1 MQHDLS
7 RLDDI
12 LARYPKD
19 ESSLVMVL
27 QDIQS
32 EYNFLPCEALE
43 RVASELSVPRTRV
56 FSVGTFYKVFSL
68 EPQGRTV
75 VQVCKGTACH
85 VRGAQLIEDELCR
98 LLEVPV
104 DGTTGD
110 GKFTIKTVNC
120 VGACAMAPVV
130 VTGRTFHS
138 GVKPARVKTLLR
150 KAERA
155 AGQEA
160 PAEEEQDVRWD
171 HRFDTASDV
180 LSHGAKMAAVRQSLP
195 AQVRV
200 CGGLGCLAAGSLD
213 VHRAL
218 EQAAADAGLPI
229 SVELGQ
235 CRGVCEHEHEHEHE
249 HGGPEHL
256 FSLTGC
262 QGLCQRGPL
271 VHLLPQDVLLTG
283 AKPSDAAGIVEALA
297 QGRPPMEALDPE
309 RLLGSHPFPRGDDL
323 MALATCGRVHPESL
337 ADYLSMGGFESLARA
352 LLDKTPEQVLEAVE
366 ASGLRGRGG
375 AGFPTGRKWR
385 SAVAAAKKAGRPPYV
400 LCNGDEGD
408 PGAFMDRLI
417 MEGSP
422 FQVLEGMIIGAYA
435 LGGREGYIYTRHEYP
450 LAVKRLGKAIED
462 CRAAGLLGE
471 DILGSGLSF
480 DVQISRGGGAFVC
493 GESTALMR
501 SIEGKVGEPR
511 AKYVRS
517 VERGLHDSPTVL
529 NNVETWALVP
539 YIVRRGPEAFRA
551 VGTKG
556 SPGTKAFS
564 LCGQVRHTGLVEVPM
579 GTTLRELI
587 FDIGGGMPEGRT
599 FKAVQ
604 TGGPSGGCLPEDKLD
619 LPIDFDA
626 LTEAGSMM
634 GSGGMIVMDGCTCM
648 VDIARYFVEFLEGES
663 CGKCPPCR
671 LGLTQLSHLL
681 RKVSRGEAEL
691 ADLDAIEDVARGVA
705 DSALCGLGTS
715 APNPVLSTLRYFR
728 HEYEAH
734 LEGRC
739 PAGVCKELIRYEIT
753 DDCTGCLLCIK
764 PCPVDAI
771 TGAKKEIHLL
781 DQDLCTRCGICRSL
795 CQYDAIKITS
805 GGTP

>member
-1 MQHDLS
+1 MHHDLS

-12 LARYPKD
+12 LARYPRD

-27 QDIQS
+27 QDIQT
-32 EYNFLPCEALE
+32 EYNYLPCEALE
-43 RVASELSVPRTRV
+43 RVALELDVPRTRV
-56 FSVGTFYKVFSL
+56 FAVGTFYKVFSL
-68 EPQGRTV
+68 EPLGQTV

-98 LLEVPV
+98 QLEVPMG
-104 DGTTGD
+104 GTTGD
-110 GKFTIKTVNC
+110 LKFTVKTVNC

-130 VTGRTFHS
+130 ITGKTFHA
-138 GVKPARVKTLLR
+138 GVKPSRVKGLLR
-150 KAERA
+150 RAEVTA
-155 AGQEA
+155 DADA
-160 PAEEEQDVRWD
+160 PADQELVAPWD
-171 HRFDTASDV
+171 HHFESPTDLLAY
-180 LSHGAKMAAVRQSLP
+180 GARLAAVRRMLP

-200 CGGLGCLAAGSLD
+200 CGGPGCLAAGSLE

-218 EQAAADAGLPI
+218 EQAAAEAGLPLAL
-229 SVELGQ
+229 ELSQ
-235 CRGVCEHEHEHEHE
+235 CEE
-249 HGGPEHL
+249 PERDHL
-256 FSLTGC
+256 LSLTGC
-262 QGLCQRGPL
+262 QGPCQRGPL
-271 VHLLPQDVLLTG
+271 VRLMPQDILLTH
-283 AKPSDAAGIVEALA
+283 ARPSDAAGIVEALA
-297 QGRPPMEALDPE
+297 QGQPLETALDPQ
-309 RLLGSHPFPRGDDL
+309 RLLREDPFPGGDEL
-323 MALATCGRVHPESL
+323 MALSTCGRVHPESL
-337 ADYLSMGGFESLARA
+337 GDYLSVGGFEALARA
-352 LLDKTPEQVLEAVE
+352 LEEKSPEQVLDAVV

-385 SAVAAAKKAGRPPYV
+385 SAVTAAEKAGRPPYV

-422 FQVLEGMIIGAYA
+422 FQVLEGMIIGAHA
-435 LGGREGYIYTRHEYP
+435 LGGRVGYLYLRHEYP
-450 LAVKRLGKAIED
+450 LAVKRLRKAMED

-471 DILGSGLSF
+471 NILGSELCF
-480 DVQISRGGGAFVC
+480 DLHISRGGGAFVC

-517 VERGLHDSPTVL
+517 VERGLYDSPTVL
-529 NNVETWALVP
+529 NNVETWSLVP
-539 YIVRRGPEAFRA
+539 GIVLRGPESFRA
-551 VGTKG
+551 VGTEG

-564 LCGQVRHTGLVEVPM
+564 LCGQVQHTGLVEVPM

-587 FDIGGGMPEGRT
+587 FHFGGGMPAGRT

-634 GSGGMIVMDGCTCM
+634 GSGGMIVMDDHTCM

-671 LGLTQLSHLL
+671 LGLGQLSQLL
-681 RKVSRGEAEL
+681 RKVSRGEAEP
-691 ADLDAIEDVARGVA
+691 ADLEAIEDVARGTA
-705 DSALCGLGTS
+705 ESALCGLGTS

-728 HEYEAH
+728 QEYEAH

-753 DDCTGCLLCIK
+753 GDCTGCLLCIK

-771 TGAKKEIHLL
+771 TGDKEEVHVL
-781 DQDLCTRCGICRSL
+781 DQDLCTRCGICHSL
-795 CQYDAIKITS
+795 CQYDAIRITS
-805 GGTP
+805 GGNP

>member
-1 MQHDLS
+1 MHHDLS

-12 LARYPKD
+12 LARYPRD

-32 EYNFLPCEALE
+32 EYNYLPCEALE
-43 RVASELSVPRTRV
+43 RVALELEVPRTRV
-56 FSVGTFYKVFSL
+56 FAVGTFYKVFSL
-68 EPQGRTV
+68 EPLGQTV
-75 VQVCKGTACH
+75 IQVCKGTACH
-85 VRGAQLIEDELCR
+85 VSGAQLIEDELCR
-98 LLEVPV
+98 QLEVPMG
-104 DGTTGD
+104 GTTGD
-110 GKFTIKTVNC
+110 LKFTVKTVNC

-130 VTGRTFHS
+130 ITGKTFHP
-138 GVKPARVKTLLR
+138 GVKPSRIKRLLR
-150 KAERA
+150 QAEKA
-155 AGQEA
+155 AGQQA
-160 PAEEEQDVRWD
+160 PAEEEPEAPWD
-171 HRFDTASDV
+171 QRFQSPADLLAR
-180 LSHGAKMAAVRQSLP
+180 AARLATVRQTLP

-200 CGGLGCLAAGSLD
+200 CGGPGCLAAGSLE
-213 VHRAL
+213 VYRAL
-218 EQAAADAGLPI
+218 KQAAAEAGLPLAL
-229 SVELGQ
+229 ELGQ
-235 CRGVCEHEHEHEHE
+235 CQE
-249 HGGPEHL
+249 PERDHL
-256 FSLTGC
+256 LSLTGC
-262 QGLCQRGPL
+262 QGPCLHGPL
-271 VHLLPQDVLLTG
+271 VRVLPQEILLTC
-283 AKPSDAAGIVEALA
+283 ARPSDAASMVEALA
-297 QGRPPMEALDPE
+297 QGLALEEALDPG
-309 RLLGSHPFPRGDDL
+309 RLLREHPFPEGDDL
-323 MALATCGRVHPESL
+323 MALSTCGRVHPESL
-337 ADYLSMGGFESLARA
+337 ADYLSVGGFESLARTLA
-352 LLDKTPEQVLEAVE
+352 EKSPQQVLDAVA

-385 SAVAAAKKAGRPPYV
+385 SAVTASQKAGHAPYV

-422 FQVLEGMIIGAYA
+422 FQVLEGMIIGAHA
-435 LGGREGYIYTRHEYP
+435 LGGQVGYLYVRHEYP

-462 CRAAGLLGE
+462 CRAAGLLG
-471 DILGSGLSF
+471 DHILGSELCF
-480 DVQISRGGGAFVC
+480 DVHISRGGGAFVC

-517 VERGLHDSPTVL
+517 VERGLYDSPTVL

-539 YIVRRGPEAFRA
+539 GIVLGGPEAFRA
-551 VGTKG
+551 VGTEG

-587 FDIGGGMPEGRT
+587 FHIGGGMPEGRT

-634 GSGGMIVMDGCTCM
+634 GSGGMIVMDDHTCM

-671 LGLTQLSHLL
+671 LGLGQLSQLL
-681 RKVSRGEAEL
+681 RKVSRGEAEP
-691 ADLDAIEDVARGVA
+691 ADLEAIEDVARGTA
-705 DSALCGLGTS
+705 ESALCGLGTS

-728 HEYEAH
+728 QEYEAH

-753 DDCTGCLLCIK
+753 GDCTGCLLCIK

-771 TGAKKEIHLL
+771 SGKKKEVHIL
-781 DQDLCTRCGICRSL
+781 DQDLCTRCGICHSL
-795 CQYDAIKITS
+795 CQYEAISITS
-805 GGTP
+805 GGNP

>member
-1 MQHDLS
+1 MHHDLS
-7 RLDDI
+7 RLDEI
-12 LARYPKD
+12 LARYPRG

-32 EYNFLPCEALE
+32 EYNYLPCEALE
-43 RVASELSVPRTRV
+43 RVAVELEVPRTRV

-98 LLEVPV
+98 LLDVPV
-104 DGTTGD
+104 DGTTED
-110 GKFTIKTVNC
+110 LKFTVKTVNC

-130 VTGRTFHS
+130 ITGKTFHS
-138 GVKPARVKTLLR
+138 DVKPARVKGLLR
-150 KAERA
+150 KADRA
-155 AGQEA
+155 AERGEGQADDYQLEA
-160 PAEEEQDVRWD
+160 PWEGRFASPAELLARVERMTNVRA
-171 HRFDTASDV
+171 T
-180 LSHGAKMAAVRQSLP
+180 LP
-195 AQVRV
+195 VQVRV
-200 CGGLGCLAAGSLD
+200 CGGLGCLAAGSRD

-218 EQAAADAGLPI
+218 EEEADAAGLNI
-229 SVELGQ
+229 AVELSR
-235 CRGVCEHEHEHEHE
+235 CTD
-249 HGGPEHL
+249 PEHQHL
-256 FSLTGC
+256 VSLTGC

-271 VHLLPQDVLLTG
+271 VHVLPQDILFTR
-283 AKPSDAAGIVEALA
+283 ARPEDAAGMVQAMAAGQPLE
-297 QGRPPMEALDPE
+297 QALDPE
-309 RLLGSHPFPRGDDL
+309 RLLRQHPFPRGDDL
-323 MALATCGRVHPESL
+323 MALSSCGRVHPESL
-337 ADYLSMGGFESLARA
+337 GDYLSMGGFAALARA
-352 LLDKTPEQVLEAVE
+352 LERKTPEDVLAAV
-366 ASGLRGRGG
+366 ADSGLRGRGG

-385 SAVAAAKKAGRPPYV
+385 SAVAAAEKAGRPPYV

-422 FQVLEGMIIGAYA
+422 FQVLEGMIIGAHA
-435 LGGREGYIYTRHEYP
+435 LGGRAGYIYTRHEYP
-450 LAVKRLGKAIED
+450 LAVERLGKAIAD
-462 CRAAGLLGE
+462 CRAAGLLGD
-471 DILGSGLSF
+471 DILGSGLRF

-517 VERGLHDSPTVL
+517 VERGLDDSPTVL
-529 NNVETWALVP
+529 NNVETWALIP
-539 YIVRRGPEAFRA
+539 GIVDRGAEAFRA
-551 VGTKG
+551 VGTEG

-564 LCGQVRHTGLVEVPM
+564 LCGQVKHTGLVEVAM
-579 GTTLRELI
+579 GTSLRELI
-587 FDIGGGMPEGRT
+587 FDIGGGMPQGSQ

-604 TGGPSGGCLPEDKLD
+604 TGGPSGGCLPEDRLD

-634 GSGGMIVMDGCTCM
+634 GSGGMIVMDDHTCM
-648 VDIARYFVEFLEGES
+648 VDIARYFVAFLEGES

-671 LGLTQLSHLL
+671 LGLTQLSGLL
-681 RKVSRGEAEL
+681 RKVSRGEAEP
-691 ADLDAIEDVARGVA
+691 ADLDAIEDVARGTA
-705 DSALCGLGTS
+705 ESALCGLGTS

-728 HEYEAH
+728 DEYEAH
-734 LEGRC
+734 LQGRC

-753 DDCTGCLLCIK
+753 DACTGCLLCVK

-771 TGAKKEIHLL
+771 TGEKKEVHVL
-781 DQDLCTRCGICRSL
+781 DQQLCTRCGICRSL
-795 CQYDAIKITS
+795 CQHDAIRITS
-805 GGTP
+805 GGDR

>member
-1 MQHDLS
+1 MHHDLS
-7 RLDDI
+7 RLEDI
-12 LARYPKD
+12 LARYPRD

-27 QDIQS
+27 QDIQA
-32 EYNFLPCEALE
+32 EYNYLPCEALE
-43 RVASELSVPRTRV
+43 QVALELEVPRTHV
-56 FSVGTFYKVFSL
+56 FAVGTFYKVFSL
-68 EPQGRTV
+68 EPQGQTV

-85 VRGAQLIEDELCR
+85 VRGAPLIEDELCR
-98 LLEVPV
+98 LLGVPV
-104 DGTTGD
+104 GGTTED
-110 GKFTIKTVNC
+110 LEFTIKTVNC

-130 VTGRTFHS
+130 ITGKTFHS
-138 GVKPARVKTLLR
+138 RIKPARVKGLL
-150 KAERA
+150 KRA
-155 AGQEA
+155 GATAQTDVPADEELEA
-160 PAEEEQDVRWD
+160 AWDLRIESPADLLDQ
-171 HRFDTASDV
+171 
-180 LSHGAKMAAVRQSLP
+180 GALMAATRRMLP
-195 AQVRV
+195 ARVLV
-200 CGGLGCLAAGSLD
+200 CGGPGCLVAGSRE

-218 EQAAADAGLPI
+218 ARAATEAGL
-229 SVELGQ
+229 SMTLELGQ
-235 CRGVCEHEHEHEHE
+235 CEE
-249 HGGPEHL
+249 PERDHL
-256 FSLTGC
+256 LSLTGC
-262 QGLCQRGPL
+262 QGPCQLGPL
-271 VHLLPQDVLLTG
+271 VRVLPQDVLLTH
-283 AKPSDAAGIVEALA
+283 ASPADAAGVVEALA
-297 QGRPPMEALDPE
+297 RGLPLEETLDPR
-309 RLLGSHPFPRGDDL
+309 RLQSEHPFPRGDDL
-323 MALATCGRVHPESL
+323 KALSSCGRVHPESL
-337 ADYLSMGGFESLARA
+337 SDYLSVGGFESLARA
-352 LLDKTPEQVLEAVE
+352 LAEKTPEQVLDAVA

-375 AGFPTGRKWR
+375 AGFSTGRKWR
-385 SAVAAAKKAGRPPYV
+385 SAVAAGLKAGHRPYV

-435 LGGREGYIYTRHEYP
+435 LGGRVGYLYVRHEYP

-462 CRAAGLLGE
+462 CRAAGLLGQQ
-471 DILGSGLSF
+471 ILGSELCF
-480 DVQISRGGGAFVC
+480 DLHISRGGGAFVC

-539 YIVRRGPEAFRA
+539 GIVLDGPEAFRS
-551 VGTKG
+551 VGTDG

-564 LCGQVRHTGLVEVPM
+564 LCGQVQHTGLVEVPM

-587 FDIGGGMPEGRT
+587 FDIGGGMPAGSA

-634 GSGGMIVMDGCTCM
+634 GSGGMIIMDDHTCM

-671 LGLTQLSHLL
+671 LGLGQLSQLL
-681 RKVSRGEAEL
+681 RKVSRGEAEP
-691 ADLDAIEDVARGVA
+691 ADLAAIEDVARGTA

-734 LEGRC
+734 LQGRC

-753 DDCTGCLLCIK
+753 SDCTGCLLCIK

-771 TGAKKEIHLL
+771 SGSKKEVHEL
-781 DQDLCTRCGICRSL
+781 DQELCTRCGICRSL
-795 CQYDAIKITS
+795 CQYDAIRITS
-805 GGTP
+805 GGNP